1 MRAHC
6 LARDGEGTDV
16 GTSRS
21 TAPAAASFA
30 ALVQQTQR
38 PLYGYLRG
46 LMADAEQARDLAQ
59 DVFCDAWR
67 AAKQG
72 MPPFDAESDERG
84 RERWLF
90 HVAHH
95 KAVSAL
101 RHRSLI
107 RWEPLEASQEAR
119 EQSLQAAEPFEDRIV
134 EGAVL
139 HAALASLALE
149 EASCLLLN
157 VVQGFSSA
165 EIAQI
170 LGISPEACK
179 KRLSRAKQRLRAAYL
194 AHAAGHEEASSL

>member
-1 MRAHC
+1 M
-6 LARDGEGTDV
+6 G
-16 GTSRS
+16 RS
-21 TAPAAASFA
+21 HASAPAATAAFA

-46 LMADAEQARDLAQ
+46 LMADAEQARDLMQ

-72 MPPFDAESDERG
+72 SSPFDAESDERG
-84 RERWLF
+84 RARWLF
-90 HVAHH
+90 RVAHH

-107 RWEPLEASQEAR
+107 RWEPLEDEDS
-119 EQSLQAAEPFEDRIV
+119 SLQESAPFEDRIV
-134 EGAVL
+134 EGAAL
-139 HAALASLALE
+139 HAALAILALE

-157 VVQGFSSA
+157 VVQGFTA
-165 EIAQI
+165 EEIAQMI
-170 LGISPEACK
+170 GISPDACK

-194 AHAAGHEEASSL
+194 AHAAGHEEASSQ